1 MQLSNLDN
9 NIIECFNNDALKIS
23 DKLETDILLY
33 YGPIAIE
40 ALSLFRDVVEYNKK
54 KEGTKKIL
62 SFIITTTGGS
72 AEAAAKMVEIL
83 RYHYESINIF
93 IPEYA
98 MSAGTILAL
107 SGDNICMDYYSSLG
121 PVDPQVPVRKDGAI
135 QYVPALGYLEQAELL
150 IKKSLNNTI
159 SPVEYAMLR
168 DMDLA
173 MLKLY
178 EQAKNLSIQLI
189 KDWLVKY
196 KFKDWTIHNT
206 DAKKKGQKVTED
218 EKIERANEIASMFSD
233 YNKWLSHGRR
243 ISIETLKKDMK
254 LKIDDCTN
262 KEEQLL
268 IRKYNDA
275 IITYTNRIGK
285 NLFIHTPYSYG
296 AL

>member
-1 MQLSNLDN
+1 MKLCNLDN
-9 NIIECFNNDALKIS
+9 NIIECFNNDAKKIANKLK
-23 DKLETDILLY
+23 TDILLY
-33 YGPIAIE
+33 YGPIALE
-40 ALSLFRDVVEYNKK
+40 ALPLFRDVIENNKK
-54 KEGTKKIL
+54 ATKSKETL

-83 RYHYESINIF
+83 RYHYKNINIF

-121 PVDPQVPVRKDGAI
+121 PVDPQVPVRKDGSI

-196 KFKDWTIHNT
+196 KFKDWTTHQSNSE
-206 DAKKKGQKVTED
+206 KKGQPVTKD
-218 EKIERANEIASMFSD
+218 EKINRANEIASMFSD
-233 YNKWLSHGRR
+233 YNLWLSHGRR
-243 ISIETLKKDMK
+243 ISIDTLQKDMK
-254 LKIDDCTN
+254 LKVDDYTG
-262 KEEQLL
+262 KDEQLL

-275 IITYTNRIGK
+275 IITYTMRIGK
-285 NLFIHTPYSYG
+285 SLFMHTPYSYG
-296 AL
+296 EL